1 MLLRYLL
8 PNIDTAKN
16 HALPP
21 VPPPP
26 PSSAGQLPVLPP
38 HPQACSYQPA
48 LARVSCQCS
57 QPGTATSLSIKWKMF
72 QPELCCSNADH
83 LVIFTPSPGCSYSA
97 PVLPGADPVSGS
109 VRSQPSQPHSA
120 GQGLWTVED
129 WKYQVRSGY

>member
-1 MLLRYLL
+1 MILNSLPVYTRIMPSLLYLL
-8 PNIDTAKN
+8 
-16 HALPP
+16 LPLVVLGSP
-21 VPPPP
+21 L
-26 PSSAGQLPVLPP
+26 SSPP

-97 PVLPGADPVSGS
+97 PVLPGADPLSGP